1 MKSGKINVKILI
13 HSLLEYDK
21 NQSEKYNNK
30 SIKVPTDMA
39 VRTSF
44 SRKSAYSYGWDFAP
58 RIINYGIQGV
68 QLILINQLFILD
80 VAHTY
85 LQSNN

>member
-1 MKSGKINVKILI
+1 
-13 HSLLEYDK
+13 
-21 NQSEKYNNK
+21 
-30 SIKVPTDMA
+30 MA

-85 LQSNN
+85 L